1 MNLIQFRLTLQRVLT
16 KNIIMHNKLII
27 AVAALCYTPL
37 AMAQHDSIG
46 RKGAVMSE
54 TAFTFT
60 EAQLGEDDDMSQN
73 VSIINSNSNIY
84 ASEVGYLFSPM
95 RFRYRAFDQKYN
107 DIYINGTPINDLETG
122 QFRYSWVGG
131 LNQQTRNMESAMP
144 FEGNRFSMPGM
155 GGSNNY
161 NFRPASMPAG
171 HRLTLSGANRNYTL
185 RGMYTFNSGLNNKGW
200 AFSANVTYRWAS
212 EGYVEG
218 TFYNSLSYFFGV
230 EKVFGDGQH
239 SLSLV
244 TWGNPTERAS
254 QGAGT
259 DEMYWLAND
268 RYYNPYWGYQNGK
281 KRNSRVVND
290 YSPTA
295 MLTWDWTIDHN
306 TKLTTSLL
314 GKYTMYQSTKLNYNN
329 ADNPHPNYWKNMP
342 SSYYDVWDDTDEANR
357 TPQALEDWNRAYTFW
372 TSSKANRQIN
382 WDRLYYSNNQAAAQG
397 QDAIYYIQAKHND
410 ALTLTLAST
419 LNKQLKKNMLW
430 NVGIMASTNKGM
442 HYQTME
448 DLLGATTYH
457 NINTY
462 ALGTYDRNSDEIQYD
477 LNHRN
482 AIIGEGDRFGYD
494 YNLFVNNA
502 KAWTSFSH
510 DWGILHYTIAGKI
523 GYTSMQRD
531 GKMRNGL
538 AANNSY
544 GKSGVAQFLDGG
556 VKLGTSFNLGR
567 GNTLTVGA
575 GYETRAPQAR
585 TAFASPEINNDYVTN
600 LKNEKVFSAEIGYQ
614 LQTSW
619 LHANI
624 NAYYSYLT
632 DVTDWQNYYFD
643 DINSFSYVS
652 LTNIKKVYSGV
663 EAGLRFKVTS
673 SFDINLIG
681 QISEAKITNNSNV
694 RYMNSTSAQYT
705 DEIVYNKD
713 MRDAGTPLTA
723 ASLGLSYHKG
733 GWFIDLN
740 CNYYDRIYLSYS
752 PSYRYAST
760 LDTRQ
765 IVTGNIY
772 DNDGN
777 VLPSAVEQA
786 KGKGGF
792 MVDGSIGRSIY
803 LKRGSLS
810 INLMVTNILN
820 NQNLCTGGYEQSRS
834 DYTNSGNIRAY
845 RFSKNPMKFYAY
857 GTNGMLNITYRF

>member
-1 MNLIQFRLTLQRVLT
+1 
-16 KNIIMHNKLII
+16 
-27 AVAALCYTPL
+27 
-37 AMAQHDSIG
+37 
-46 RKGAVMSE
+46 MSE